1 MTVESF
7 AVHTPAGVLLI
18 KARGDAIVSAD
29 FSSTARIVRSLPRSA
44 ALRAAAQQVRA
55 YCARRL
61 RRFELPL
68 EFVGTPFQIAVW
80 TLVSQLETGE
90 LISYGDAARAV
101 GAPRA
106 HRGVAMAMA
115 RAPFDLF
122 VPAHRVIGADG
133 KIKGAAPNSRRHR
146 LLAFEG
152 IVLS

>member
-7 AVHTPAGVLLI
+7 AVYTPAGTLLI
-18 KARGDAIVSAD
+18 KARGDTLVGAD
-29 FSSTARIVRSLPRSA
+29 FSASPAARSRPRSA

-61 RRFELPL
+61 QRFDLPL
-68 EFVGTPFQIAVW
+68 EFLGTPFQIAVW

-90 LISYGDAARAV
+90 VISYADVARAI

-115 RAPFDLF
+115 RSPFDLF

-133 KIKGAAPNSRRHR
+133 KIKGAPPNSRRRR